1 MQEEMESPEEE
12 KEVAPTGESKADK
25 FKRLATKR
33 VNRANKYIDLI
44 GNLST
49 SQYEYTEEQ
58 VDQIIH
64 DLSDHVNGVRE
75 RFSKRLNRDKGFSL

>member
-1 MQEEMESPEEE
+1 MQEEMESGEVE
-12 KEVAPTGESKADK
+12 KEAAPAGESKADK

-49 SQYEYTEEQ
+49 SQYEYTHEQ
-58 VDQIIH
+58 VDQIIQ
-64 DLSDHVNGVRE
+64 DLSEHINGVRN
-75 RFSKRLNRDKGFSL
+75 RFAKRLDRSKGFSL